1 MQSNMAHKQKEKEQ
15 QLHRQTGDASFL
27 LAMLAFTNPLTR
39 HRKPKATYK
48 YIFQTKH
55 FKS

>member
-1 MQSNMAHKQKEKEQ
+1 MAHKLKINNK
-15 QLHRQTGDASFL
+15 QLRYSTGDSAFL